1 MSGIFTNDN
10 LSIFFQRMLEV
21 DGSIDEAFGQV
32 RLAVEDIAMD
42 CNIGRVEAYMQ
53 AEESMLRPHGAN
65 DCRVIYEANQYFLKN
80 PYIENIISPDG
91 GHSKFIFYPKRHVFT
106 ECEYQVVEY
115 ISKQMSIIMSRIVM
129 RGILNNVLVT
139 DLSSGIPNLAG
150 FMNHVGMLIAKGT
163 LSKYEAMY
171 FNVKNFKYVNKEFSY
186 MHGDIVMKQY
196 ARKIQSLL
204 SGEEYLARLGG
215 DNYVAIVQKEH
226 VQDFVKRIQT
236 CSLTYTDG
244 TKRREF
250 TFSATVGIAELE
262 DIHEPGQVMQRISVA
277 FQVAKTQSHNGTAVF
292 TKEIYKEVM
301 NEKEILAHFHAAMRN
316 HEFVVYYQPKVDVK
330 KDKLCGAEALV
341 RWVQNGKVIPP
352 MKFIPVLERDG
363 SICQLD
369 FYVLEMVCQAI
380 QKWDKA
386 GFEPIRI
393 SSNFSRRHLGNPHLV
408 EEIVAIIDKY
418 HVSHEYIEI
427 ELTES
432 ENFNDY
438 KVLTKLVSDLKEQG
452 ISASIDDFGT
462 GYSSLN
468 MLKDTNFDIVK
479 IDKSF
484 IPMEYDYAQKQ
495 KDKMMFAEIVKM
507 VKNLGMETIAEGIE
521 SKEQLD
527 YLVEVGCDIV
537 QGYLIDKPLPE
548 KEFAARRNHYGR

>member
-1 MSGIFTNDN
+1 
-10 LSIFFQRMLEV
+10 
-21 DGSIDEAFGQV
+21 
-32 RLAVEDIAMD
+32 
-42 CNIGRVEAYMQ
+42 
-53 AEESMLRPHGAN
+53 
-65 DCRVIYEANQYFLKN
+65 
-80 PYIENIISPDG
+80 
-91 GHSKFIFYPKRHVFT
+91 
-106 ECEYQVVEY
+106 
-115 ISKQMSIIMSRIVM
+115 
-129 RGILNNVLVT
+129 
-139 DLSSGIPNLAG
+139 
-150 FMNHVGMLIAKGT
+150 
-163 LSKYEAMY
+163 
-171 FNVKNFKYVNKEFSY
+171 
-186 MHGDIVMKQY
+186 
-196 ARKIQSLL
+196 
-204 SGEEYLARLGG
+204 
-215 DNYVAIVQKEH
+215 
-226 VQDFVKRIQT
+226 
-236 CSLTYTDG
+236 
-244 TKRREF
+244 
-250 TFSATVGIAELE
+250 
-262 DIHEPGQVMQRISVA
+262 
-277 FQVAKTQSHNGTAVF
+277 
-292 TKEIYKEVM
+292 
-301 NEKEILAHFHAAMRN
+301 
-316 HEFVVYYQPKVDVK
+316 
-330 KDKLCGAEALV
+330 
-341 RWVQNGKVIPP
+341 
-352 MKFIPVLERDG
+352 
-363 SICQLD
+363 
-369 FYVLEMVCQAI
+369 LEMVCQAI